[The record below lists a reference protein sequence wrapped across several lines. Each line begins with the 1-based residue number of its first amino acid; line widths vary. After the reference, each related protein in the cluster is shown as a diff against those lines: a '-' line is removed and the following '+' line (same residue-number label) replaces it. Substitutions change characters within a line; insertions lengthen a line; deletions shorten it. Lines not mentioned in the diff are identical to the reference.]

1 MLCSALGVSC
11 MNAIDLLKT
20 QHKEVKTLFRKM
32 HQTEAARERSQLL
45 EQIALALEGHTTIEE
60 EMFYPAVK
68 GLETKKAEEM
78 VAEAYEEHH
87 VVKLVLAELPQ
98 VDVEDEHFGAKMTV
112 LSELVEHPSVE
123 AHRHDSSKTESRRR
137 RSSPAAPIQPSS
149 TPTHATGSPLA
160 VTASS
165 TAAGGVPAAAARAK
179 SMRRSSM
186 AFQPTSRAM
195 RNTSESGVV
204 SSVQV

>member
-1 MLCSALGVSC
+1 

-32 HQTEAARERSQLL
+32 HQTEATRERSQLL

-112 LSELVEHPSVE
+112 LSELVEHHADEEEEEMFKTAKKIGDDELEDLGTRME
-123 AHRHDSSKTESRRR
+123 ARFEEVAGQGRRR
-137 RSSPAAPIQPSS
+137 AA
-149 TPTHATGSPLA
+149 
-160 VTASS
+160 
-165 TAAGGVPAAAARAK
+165 
-179 SMRRSSM
+179 
-186 AFQPTSRAM
+186 
-195 RNTSESGVV
+195 
-204 SSVQV
+204 